1 MKLVGQMIPF
11 FMPGTTLF
19 YSMWWY
25 RHCKNNVR
33 LFLARLSFGLWCPT
47 REWGLLQTTSLVR
60 ICGRIFFLCDW
71 KSKNNNQMF
80 DISVNLSIADTM
92 VSSLNVPFNFVYMLN
107 GNWPFGNIY
116 CKICCY
122 ISMVSV
128 CGSVFTLV
136 AISGDR

>member
-1 MKLVGQMIPF
+1 MSHKRMRTVTNYFLGNSLKNHNF
-11 FMPGTTLF
+11 LEYSLYKNLF
-19 YSMWWY
+19 
-25 RHCKNNVR
+25 
-33 LFLARLSFGLWCPT
+33 
-47 REWGLLQTTSLVR
+47 
-60 ICGRIFFLCDW
+60 
-71 KSKNNNQMF
+71 
-80 DISVNLSIADTM
+80 SVNLSIADTM
-92 VSSLNVPFNFVYMLN
+92 VSSLNIPFNFVYMLN